1 MKKREHSHKK
11 KILIIDDDLTNQK
24 LLERMLPTDQFD
36 VLFANDGQKGMDM
49 VYEEIPDVILL
60 DVMMPKKDG
69 FAVARELKA
78 DLSVRNIPIILVT
91 ALDGSENRISG
102 LEAGAEEFLTKP
114 VKKVELI
121 ARIRSM
127 LQLKEYREQL
137 DIRKQTET
145 LFAQAA
151 GEEMSNRLDLDK
163 APHVLLVEDNEIDR
177 NIILKV
183 LENESLRLETVKNG
197 QEAISSIQSGEVDL
211 ILLDILLPDINGFEI
226 CKRLKTMDT
235 AKDIPVIV
243 ITCLDDIDS
252 KITGVKLGADDFLI
266 KPINTRELKARIKVL
281 LEKKDQLDRLRTHYE
296 NALSSA
302 SIDSLTGLYNHGYF
316 KKFLSLE
323 VKRSLRQQYP
333 VSLLMIDIDEFKLFN
348 DTLGHIKGDDILHN
362 LGNLIRSVIRE
373 VDLIARYGGD
383 EFVVILP
390 YSDRN
395 GAVTV
400 SNRIQNAISSNEVF
414 KEFSKDLNELTVSI
428 GVAEFPL
435 DCVDDED
442 MIRKADYMLYLAK
455 QRGKNQICY
464 FRKDNSDKD
473 EKMLRDIWPTERD

>member
-1 MKKREHSHKK
+1 MNKREHSNKK
-11 KILIIDDDLTNQK
+11 KILIVDDDLMNQK
-24 LLERMLPTDQFD
+24 LLERMLDDERFNVVFASDGEEGLDKVYKELPD
-36 VLFANDGQKGMDM
+36 VL
-49 VYEEIPDVILL
+49 LL

-69 FAVARELKA
+69 FTVARELKE
-78 DLSVRNIPIILVT
+78 DPSTKNIPIILVT
-91 ALDGSENRISG
+91 ALDGSENRIFG

-137 DIRKQTET
+137 DVRKQTEAI
-145 LFAQAA
+145 FAQ
-151 GEEMSNRLDLDK
+151 GTEEGMSNRLDLEK

-177 NIILKV
+177 NIIVKA
-183 LENESLRLETVKNG
+183 LEKESMHLETAKNG
-197 QEAISSIQSGEVDL
+197 QEAISRIQSGRMDL
-211 ILLDILLPDINGFEI
+211 VLLDILLPDINGFEI
-226 CKRLKTMDT
+226 CKRLKTMDV
-235 AKDIPVIV
+235 AKNIPIIV

-266 KPINTRELKARIKVL
+266 KPIYSRELKARIKVL
-281 LEKKDQLDRLRTHYE
+281 LEKKAQQDKLRTHYE

-323 VKRSLRQQYP
+323 FKRSQRQQYP
-333 VSLLMIDIDEFKLFN
+333 MSLLMIDIDEFKLFN
-348 DTLGHIKGDDILHN
+348 DTLGHQEGDDILHN

-395 GAVTV
+395 GAVMV
-400 SNRIQNAISSNEVF
+400 SNRIQNAISSNDVF
-414 KEFSKDLNELTVSI
+414 KDFSKDLNELTVSI

-442 MIRKADYMLYLAK
+442 MIRKADHMLYLAK
-455 QRGKNQICY
+455 QKGKNQICC
-464 FRKDNSDKD
+464 FRKDNCDKD
-473 EKMLRDIWPTERD
+473 DRMPAEHPAD